1 MYVIDIVYRDA
12 PTEIFLADSDVVVFC
27 KCDLPI
33 LIFFLK
39 IKTIYKQKYSI
50 FFLLQR
56 IFFYIIIKVLNITIP
71 PIWTNL

>member
-12 PTEIFLADSDVVVFC
+12 PTAIFLADSDVVVFC

-50 FFLLQR
+50 FFYCKEKL
-56 IFFYIIIKVLNITIP
+56 FT
-71 PIWTNL
+71 